1 MDTSPRD
8 EQLWK
13 IAKKR
18 ADFKTSLLFYVVI
31 NLFLLVI
38 WFFTATHKEDLNDI
52 PWPLWVMAGWG
63 IGIVMQY
70 IDAYRGNK
78 EHMAEKEYKKLKDR
92 QNQ

>member
-13 IAKKR
+13 VAKKR
-18 ADFKTSLLFYVVI
+18 ADFKTSLLFYVFI
-31 NLFLLVI
+31 NLFLWLI
-38 WFFTATHKEDLNDI
+38 WFFTAARREDRGDI

-63 IGIVMQY
+63 IGILMQY

-78 EHMAEKEYKKLKDR
+78 ESLTEKEYKKLKDR